1 MADQNQQSDQRSQGT
16 GGQSEQRSAGTSGQS
31 EQRSAGASGTG
42 ANQSSGASAAGDT
55 ERSIPVSGE
64 AGTRATRTERERG
77 ERGERGGRGERDR
90 SGGSRTATA
99 GRGAVGG
106 RLPLSPWAVMRQLME
121 NDLQRL
127 LGVPSLTQQQQ
138 QQNLQSQTG
147 TGMTNAPR
155 TGMVPA
161 GAWVPDVE
169 VIERPN
175 DVLVRVDLPGL
186 QADEIDVNVDEGL
199 LTISGVREEERREEQ
214 EGVVRTERVYG
225 EFFRTIPL
233 PETADIEHVQ
243 AQMRNGVLEIT
254 VPVARREQ
262 ARRVAVKS

>member
-1 MADQNQQSDQRSQGT
+1 MADQNQQSDQRSQG
-16 GGQSEQRSAGTSGQS
+16 ASGQS

-42 ANQSSGASAAGDT
+42 ANQSLGASAAGDT

-64 AGTRATRTERERG
+64 AGTRATRTERDRG
-77 ERGERGGRGERDR
+77 ERGR
-90 SGGSRTATA
+90 SGGSRTAMA
-99 GRGAVGG
+99 SRGAAGA

-127 LGVPSLTQQQQ
+127 MGGPSLTQQQ
-138 QQNLQSQTG
+138 NLTSQTG
-147 TGMTNAPR
+147 TAATAASRAGLA
-155 TGMVPA
+155 PA
-161 GAWVPDVE
+161 GAWIPDVE

-175 DVLVRVDLPGL
+175 DILVRVDLPGL

-199 LTISGVREEERREEQ
+199 LTISGEREEERREEQ

-225 EFFRTIPL
+225 EFFRSIPL
-233 PETADIEHVQ
+233 PESADVEHVQ

-254 VPVARREQ
+254 VPVARRER
-262 ARRVAVKS
+262 ARRIAVKS